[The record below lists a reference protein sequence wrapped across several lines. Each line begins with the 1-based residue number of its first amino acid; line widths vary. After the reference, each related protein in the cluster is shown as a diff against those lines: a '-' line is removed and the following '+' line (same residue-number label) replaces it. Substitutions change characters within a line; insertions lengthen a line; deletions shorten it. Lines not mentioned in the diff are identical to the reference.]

1 MKVFKKNKSP
11 FIVVLCLMTLIIM
24 AAISYGMTAEVKA
37 DAKITKDLAGISG
50 LSEEKIYKLYESVH
64 DWETLKENIF
74 VYKGIF
80 SFVQESTEGN
90 RVFDSLKK
98 YKAID
103 VLTVYEF
110 IDKNGKDFKKAE
122 EVWSQLDAGIPLDAI
137 LTDALDQMAD
147 KTYRRYQPADKEIIK
162 KWLAEGHLPNAIMEA
177 DQIAM
182 EKDIRIEEALK
193 IVDEEAKRDEAEL
206 KETLYPDAQVI
217 SLKIKKGENIETLRG
232 KDYKEIVE
240 EVNRK
245 ADQLKKEDKDS
256 KSDED
261 LKPNNN
267 LSTETYEN
275 YKNQGFNQHEIENAI
290 RLSEK
295 SDASMDA
302 ILDYKKSGV
311 KWEEVIQKYSMDKEG
326 DEEQ

>member
-11 FIVVLCLMTLIIM
+11 FIVVLCLMAVTIM
-24 AAISYGMTAEVKA
+24 AAISYGMTAEVKV

-50 LSEEKIYKLYESVH
+50 LSEEKIHKLYESVD

-80 SFVQESTEGN
+80 SFVQESTEEN
-90 RVFDSLKK
+90 RVFDFLKK

-122 EVWSQLDAGIPLDAI
+122 AIWSQLDAGIPLDAI
-137 LTDALDQMAD
+137 LTDTLDQMAD
-147 KTYRRYQPADKEIIK
+147 KTYSRYQPADKETIK

-182 EKDIRIEEALK
+182 EKDIRIEEAL
-193 IVDEEAKRDEAEL
+193 
-206 KETLYPDAQVI
+206 YPDAQVV
-217 SLKIKKGENIETLRG
+217 SLKIKKGEDIETLRG

-245 ADQLKKEDKDS
+245 ADQAKEKARDS
-256 KSDED
+256 RNAED
-261 LKPNNN
+261 VETKNN
-267 LSTETYEN
+267 LSTETYES
-275 YKNQGFNQHEIENAI
+275 YENQGFNPHEIENAI

-295 SDASMDA
+295 SGASMDA